1 MNLVAG
7 RLFIHSSSK
16 CYKLCMTE
24 KVFLY
29 GSLSPTITSPSLKL
43 NRIVECSLTVTALL
57 SICGQ
62 QFEGCFKNIIKPRE
76 NDTGLLVKIQRFSSL
91 PYRLRTIAPLV
102 HVRDQSKGL
111 AKLGNIV
118 SATMFPS
125 LARP

>member
-1 MNLVAG
+1 
-7 RLFIHSSSK
+7 
-16 CYKLCMTE
+16 MTE

-43 NRIVECSLTVTALL
+43 NRIVECSLTLTALL